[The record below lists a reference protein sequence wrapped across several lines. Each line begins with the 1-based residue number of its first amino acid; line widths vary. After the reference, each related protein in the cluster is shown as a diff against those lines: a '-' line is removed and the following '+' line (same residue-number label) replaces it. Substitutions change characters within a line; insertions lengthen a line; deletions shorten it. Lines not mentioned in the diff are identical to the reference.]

1 MTYESIE
8 REIRIEASPEVVY
21 QVVSTPGH
29 LREWWPDDADLAPT
43 PGAVGSVTFG
53 DPSDPEAKIVPL
65 TVIEADPPRR
75 FSFRWVHDEDVPAAP
90 GNSFLVTFDLIPA
103 DGGTLLRFS
112 ETGFQDQGWQP
123 DLVEATHLDHSNGWD
138 HFLPRLVAY
147 AARLVSRP

>member
-21 QVVSTPGH
+21 QVISTPEH
-29 LREWWPDDADLAPT
+29 LREWWPDEAEVSPT

-53 DPSDPEAKIVPL
+53 DPSGPDAKIVPL
-65 TVIEADPPRR
+65 TVVEADPPRR
-75 FSFRWVHDEDVPAAP
+75 FAFRWVHDEGVPAGP
-90 GNSFLVTFDLIPA
+90 GNSFLVTFELVPA

-112 ETGFQDQGWQP
+112 ETGFQEQGWEP
-123 DLVEATHLDHSNGWD
+123 DLVEATHLDHANGWD

-147 AARLVSRP
+147 APRLVSRP